1 MTSTCQ
7 SIIKG
12 LDADGNLDLDWLM
25 DHGNVVLDASVVK
38 AFIERKEG
46 KNLQIHGNTI
56 RFAKRF
62 EGNPIRVNL
71 GKCTADGVIYS
82 VNKAKLFARMS
93 EDELHAEK
101 SKREKRCSV
110 KVTIADVCAEYERKE
125 MVGLKPATVKGY
137 KTLLNRLIKLFS
149 HKPLGKLNHLD
160 VESWLTSSL
169 DNRELSWKTVKET
182 LWMLDQIL
190 SRARLMGITVA
201 VKGAIDFKN
210 LQKYL
215 VRFKTRN
222 KTVDDTRTLTLDD
235 LVGLE
240 TLSHKELVIQNLHVV
255 RDAALLTAKAVAAR
269 SGEAR
274 AIALEDISK
283 DDCGNFKINVSRTLV
298 LEKFKEPKNYDK
310 SLSSIDV
317 FEVAEPYLE
326 RLIKDAQSYAKRQI
340 QVTKENNDIV
350 TQEVRFL
357 VINPITGNPYTEKEY
372 RSEFY
377 RLQSFANIAKPI
389 PPKQLRH
396 TAAKVFKVAGIE
408 VADFSKQLTHANDN
422 TTAEFY
428 SGAVS
433 RGNTP
438 EKTNLINTKLN
449 KLWTKEQKQT
459 NDIKKQN
466 PPMHRPISVGK
477 IIQRKNQSN
486 LNTSSVFQP
495 QEKYHQPNPIYLPN
509 SP

>member
-7 SIIKG
+7 SITKG
-12 LDADGNLDLDWLM
+12 LDAKGNLDLEWLM

-38 AFIERKEG
+38 AFIERKKG

-62 EGNPIRVNL
+62 EGKLIRVNL

-82 VNKAKLFARMS
+82 VNKEKLLSLMS
-93 EDELHAEK
+93 VDELHAEK
-101 SKREKRCSV
+101 SKRQKRSSV
-110 KVTIADVCAEYERKE
+110 KVTIGPVCKDYEHKE

-137 KTLLNRLIKLFS
+137 KTLLNRLVKYFN
-149 HKPLGKLNHLD
+149 HKPLSNLNHHD
-160 VESWLTSSL
+160 VESWLTSVL
-169 DNRELSWKTVKET
+169 DSKELSWKSAKET
-182 LWMLDQIL
+182 LWMLEQIL
-190 SRARLMGITVA
+190 SRARLIGISSIAEGV
-201 VKGAIDFKN
+201 IDFKN

-215 VRFKTRN
+215 ARFKKRN
-222 KTVDDTRTLTLDD
+222 RTVDDTRTLTLADIAA
-235 LVGLE
+235 LE
-240 TLSHKELVIQNLHVV
+240 ALSHEELVRQNLHVI
-255 RDAALLTAKAVAAR
+255 RDSALLTAKAVAAR

-350 TQEVRFL
+350 TQDVRFL

-372 RSEFY
+372 RNEFY
-377 RLQSFANIAKPI
+377 RLQNFANIAKPI

-438 EKTNLINTKLN
+438 ETTNVINSKLN
-449 KLWTKEQKQT
+449 KLWTEEQKQPS
-459 NDIKKQN
+459 DIKKQH
-466 PPMHRPISVGK
+466 PKLHCSITVSK
-477 IIQRKNQSN
+477 AIQRKKKSN
-486 LNTSSVFQP
+486 LNTSSVFMP

>member
-7 SIIKG
+7 SISKG
-12 LDADGNLDLDWLM
+12 LDAEGNLDLDWLM
-25 DHGNVVLDASVVK
+25 DHGDVMLDASVVK
-38 AFIERKEG
+38 AFIERKKG
-46 KNLQIHGNTI
+46 SSLQIHGNTI

-62 EGNPIRVNL
+62 EGKPIRVNL
-71 GKCTADGVIYS
+71 GKCTADGVVYS
-82 VNKAKLFARMS
+82 VKKAKLFALMS
-93 EDELHAEK
+93 EEELHVEK

-110 KVTIADVCAEYERKE
+110 KVMIADVCKDYEQKE

-137 KTLLNRLIKLFS
+137 KTLLNRLVKYFNQ
-149 HKPLGKLNHLD
+149 KPLSNLNHHD
-160 VESWLTSSL
+160 VESWLTSVLGST
-169 DNRELSWKTVKET
+169 ELSWKSAKET

-190 SRARLMGITVA
+190 SRARLMGITVE

-222 KTVDDTRTLTLDD
+222 KTVDDTRTLTPGDIAA
-235 LVGLE
+235 LE
-240 TLSHKELVIQNLHVV
+240 ALSHKELARQNLHVI
-255 RDAALLTAKAVAAR
+255 RDSALLTAKAVAAR

-350 TQEVRFL
+350 TQDVRFL

-377 RLQSFANIAKPI
+377 RLQNFANIAKPI

-422 TTAEFY
+422 TTIEFY
-428 SGAVS
+428 SGVVS

-438 EKTNLINTKLN
+438 ETTNVINTRLN
-449 KLWTKEQKQT
+449 KLWSKEQKQPS
-459 NDIKKQN
+459 DIKKQR
-466 PPMHRPISVGK
+466 PKLHRSISVSK
-477 IIQRKNQSN
+477 VNQRKNKSN
-486 LNTSSVFQP
+486 LHPSSVFQL
-495 QEKYHQPNPIYLPN
+495 QEKYHQPNLISLPN

>member
-38 AFIERKEG
+38 AFIGRKEG

-62 EGNPIRVNL
+62 EGKPIRVNL
-71 GKCTADGVIYS
+71 GTCTADGVIYS
-82 VNKAKLFARMS
+82 VNKAKLLSLMS
-93 EDELHAEK
+93 VDELHAEK
-101 SKREKRCSV
+101 SKRQKRSSV
-110 KVTIADVCAEYERKE
+110 EVTIGDVCKDYEQKE

-137 KTLLNRLIKLFS
+137 KTLLNRLVKYFN
-149 HKPLGKLNHLD
+149 HKPLSNLNHHD
-160 VESWLTSSL
+160 VESWLTSVLGST
-169 DNRELSWKTVKET
+169 ELSWKSAKET

-190 SRARLMGITVA
+190 SRARLIGITSVA
-201 VKGAIDFKN
+201 EGVIDFKN

-215 VRFKTRN
+215 ARFKKRN
-222 KTVDDTRTLTLDD
+222 RTVDDTRTLTLDD
-235 LVGLE
+235 IAALE
-240 TLSHKELVIQNLHVV
+240 ALSHEELARQNLHVI
-255 RDAALLTAKAVAAR
+255 RDSALLTAKAVAAR
-269 SGEAR
+269 SGESR

-283 DDCGNFKINVSRTLV
+283 DQSGNYKINVVRSIV
-298 LEKFKEPKNYDK
+298 LEEFKEPKVFDK

-317 FEVAEPYLE
+317 FDVAEPYLE
-326 RLIKDAQSYAKRQI
+326 RLIKDAQSYPRKEI
-340 QVTKENNDIV
+340 QVTNENNEVV
-350 TQEVRFL
+350 TQKIRLL
-357 VINPITGNPYTEKEY
+357 VINPCTGNHYTEKEY
-372 RSEFY
+372 REEFY
-377 RLQSFANIAKPI
+377 RLQKFANIAEPI

-396 TAAKVFKVAGIE
+396 TAVRIFNEAGVTVE
-408 VADFSKQLTHANDN
+408 DFSKQLTHANDN
-422 TTAEFY
+422 TTVEFY
-428 SGAVS
+428 AGVVS

-449 KLWTKEQKQT
+449 KLWTKEQKQP